1 MRSLVIALA
10 TLALT
15 GCAHTGVSLFD
26 GEKTGE
32 GIQNP
37 TGALAVL
44 DPVTGQD
51 ISVIDQSGAS
61 RSVRRSRVSNRNLT
75 QAQLAKRFGG
85 LLSSLPEPPKLIS
98 LYFKAGTLE
107 LVDESVLPEL
117 FAEVKRRPGVDVQI
131 VGHTDRVGTQEF
143 NDSFSLQRAEQVRDY
158 LEKLGLQGDIVSVA
172 GRGERDLKVETADEV
187 SEGQN
192 RRVDVY
198 IK

>member
-26 GEKTGE
+26 GEKSAE
-32 GIQNP
+32 GVQNP

-44 DPVTGQD
+44 DPVTGKD
-51 ISVIDQSGAS
+51 ISVVDQSGTS
-61 RSVRRSRVSNRNLT
+61 RSVRRSRVSIKNLT
-75 QAQLAKRFGG
+75 PAQLNSRYGS
-85 LLSSLPEPPKLIS
+85 LLSSLPEPPRLIS
-98 LYFKAGTLE
+98 LYFKSGTTE
-107 LVDESVLPEL
+107 LVDESILPAL

-131 VGHTDRVGTQEF
+131 VGHTDTTGSGEL
-143 NDSFSLQRAEQVRDY
+143 NDKVSLKRAEQVRDY
-158 LEKLGLQGDIVSVA
+158 LQTLGLQGDIVSVA
-172 GRGERDLKVETADEV
+172 GRGERELKVPTADEV
-187 SEGQN
+187 DEGQN

>member
-1 MRSLVIALA
+1 MRILVTALTA
-10 TLALT
+10 LALT

-26 GEKTGE
+26 GEKSSE

-51 ISVIDQSGAS
+51 VTIVDQSGGS
-61 RSVRRSRVSNRNLT
+61 RSIRRSRVSVKNLT
-75 QAQLAKRFGG
+75 PAQLNKRYGG
-85 LLSSLPEPPKLIS
+85 LLSSLPEPPRLIS
-98 LYFKAGTLE
+98 LYFITGTDK
-107 LVDESVLPEL
+107 LVDDSILPEL

-131 VGHTDRVGTQEF
+131 VGHTDTTGSNEL
-143 NDSFSLQRAEQVRDY
+143 NDKISLDRAERVRDY
-158 LEKLGLQGDIVSVA
+158 LGTLGLQGDIVRVA
-172 GRGERDLKVETADEV
+172 GRGEREPKVPTADEV
-187 SEGQN
+187 EEGQN